1 MFTETAESVTNRI
14 ADLGTL
20 QLITTG
26 SGSVE
31 GFGAA
36 TVVVGITQDRA
47 VTPCGQGSW
56 TNAATRRISV
66 GGDFL
71 AREVVVSRPERTGV
85 SRDLASDPWRHR
97 DLRWRDRQRYR
108 PRESCAGGDCHGA
121 GDYHVPVTGAAQE
134 WRR

>member
-1 MFTETAESVTNRI
+1 VTNRI

-26 SGSVE
+26 SGSEE

-36 TVVVGITQDRA
+36 TVVVSITQDRA

-56 TNAATRRISV
+56 TNAATRRISL

-85 SRDLASDPWRHR
+85 SRDLAPI
-97 DLRWRDRQRYR
+97 LGGTVIF
-108 PRESCAGGDCHGA
+108 AGATGSGTGRLNLA
-121 GDYHVPVTGAAQE
+121 PAPIVTAPGTITFP
-134 WRR
+134 